1 MAPKITC
8 YLDCVSPY
16 SYFALLHLEK
26 NRQALES
33 LDVEIDIVPVFLG
46 GINVG
51 SGNKPPWT
59 LPAKAA
65 YSGYDSARAK
75 RYFGAENLK
84 TPSFFPIMSLL
95 PQRALCFV
103 KETHPQLFVSTFLDI
118 FEAMWKNGKDVSV
131 PDVLAESLQAR
142 FNQDQVKA
150 ILSSANSAPIKQQL
164 NDNTKEALERGA
176 FGCPWFWVRNA
187 EGAEEPFFGSD
198 RFHFMWAYLGLP
210 WKDVELQ
217 SREKPKAK
225 I

>member
-1 MAPKITC
+1 MPR
-8 YLDCVSPY
+8 D
-16 SYFALLHLEK
+16 F
-26 NRQALES
+26 S
-33 LDVEIDIVPVFLG
+33 LI
-46 GINVG
+46 
-51 SGNKPPWT
+51 STGNKPPWT

-75 RYFGAENLK
+75 RYFGAEDLK

-131 PDVLAESLQAR
+131 PDVLAESLQVR
-142 FNQDQVKA
+142 FDKDQVEA
-150 ILSSANSAPIKQQL
+150 ILSAANSAPIKQRL

-198 RFHFMWAYLGLP
+198 RYGT
-210 WKDVELQ
+210 LQ
-217 SREKPKAK
+217 SRPLLRANGSASGIAWAPADGKVVESTRFA
-225 I
+225 